1 MLKVIPAAH
10 ILLLVCTTNILY
22 AEIIY
27 DFSNNTKLKGW
38 NIVDDNVMGGRSR
51 GSLRLDSNNNGVFS
65 GYISLKNYGGFSSI
79 RYRNKRV
86 SIDDSK
92 YIILRIYGD
101 NNYYQLRI
109 KSNYYDRHVYVKQF
123 FAKKEWQEVKIKI
136 NSMEPQFRGRRLNMN
151 NFGSDSFVELG
162 ILIGNKVEEEFSLII
177 DHILLK

>member
-1 MLKVIPAAH
+1 MLKIIPAAH

-86 SIDDSK
+86 SIDDSE

-109 KSNYYDRHVYVKQF
+109 KSNYYDRHV
-123 FAKKEWQEVKIKI
+123 
-136 NSMEPQFRGRRLNMN
+136 
-151 NFGSDSFVELG
+151 
-162 ILIGNKVEEEFSLII
+162 
-177 DHILLK
+177 